1 MNRVIAKFITY
12 LLLMSFIGGCTS
24 LKPLNIN
31 QPRAN
36 IVSAIKINDKITVR
50 TKSNTTLE
58 LIVKE
63 ITPIEIIG
71 HEQTIAFSEIKSLQ
85 IEQLSNSKTISA
97 IVLGFLGVHLLVLSI
112 FLLTS

>member
-1 MNRVIAKFITY
+1 MHQSRAK
-12 LLLMSFIGGCTS
+12 
-24 LKPLNIN
+24 
-31 QPRAN
+31 

-71 HEQTIAFSEIKSLQ
+71 QEQKIAFSEIKSLQ
-85 IEQLSNSKTISA
+85 LEHLSTAKSFSA